1 MQIVT
6 DDCGG
11 QGGKKVDLEKEE
23 EGGGRDGGKERGGI
37 LRTERK
43 GGYESCWENRIAKKM
58 VEDLC
63 LLRLRDVSIKKLQA
77 RGGCFVILKRHR
89 WSSPSKICGPWREP
103 KQDAAYFMIFWWGP
117 PCQREP

>member
-1 MQIVT
+1 MEDKV
-6 DDCGG
+6 
-11 QGGKKVDLEKEE
+11 GKRSISRKRRR
-23 EGGGRDGGKERGGI
+23 GRERGGI

-77 RGGCFVILKRHR
+77 RGGLLCDPKKTSMVIPIQNVLSVILKCKCLNWR
-89 WSSPSKICGPWREP
+89 GP
-103 KQDAAYFMIFWWGP
+103 KLDAAYFKAFRW
-117 PCQREP
+117 